1 MPIGPAL
8 PGAKLLIV
16 DDDSDVREFA
26 ATALRDAGYEIYEAK
41 DAAAGLELL
50 EAHPDIALLIT
61 DYAMPLMTGADL
73 FRRARTIRPN
83 LAALLVT
90 GFANLPREDQSI
102 GAMRAVAQAVRPAGH
117 AARGQPMPRTQR
129 IADRGIRCSAMSPQW
144 RLAVA
149 WRACS
154 SRDGPVHRLATVAAD
169 RRRVWHIGAGGR
181 P

>member
-1 MPIGPAL
+1 MPISPAL

-41 DAAAGLELL
+41 DAATGLELL
-50 EAHPDIALLIT
+50 EAQPDIALLIT

-73 FRRARTIRPN
+73 FRRAKTIRPN

-102 GAMRAVAQAVRPAGH
+102 GAMRLLRKPFDL
-117 AARGQPMPRTQR
+117 PEML
-129 IADRGIRCSAMSPQW
+129 
-144 RLAVA
+144 LAVNQ
-149 WRACS
+149 CLEPS
-154 SRDGPVHRLATVAAD
+154 ELQTAA
-169 RRRVWHIGAGGR
+169 
-181 P
+181 